1 MSAAVGS
8 IPSFTRSGRP
18 SPNLRSRPP
27 SGSASTTFRS
37 RNEASFDPL
46 SVMAAMLE
54 SRARRTGPRAPPD
67 IPDHAAV
74 GVAPRPRRALS
85 RYAGIRSDTAE
96 AAAYSQAA
104 ARTPGTELERR
115 RPDRGRAQ
123 EAEGQEAPPCARP
136 PRTERARADLD
147 GVRDDDGGRERAA
160 AARGEGAAALGRE
173 LDAVRLDRGTDRE
186 ADRQREP
193 DRQQRRRDLAQH
205 QERGHRDRGQAPLRA
220 PGRRPARH

>member
-18 SPNLRSRPP
+18 SPNLRSRAP

-37 RNEASFDPL
+37 RNEAPFVPL

-67 IPDHAAV
+67 MPDHAAV

-96 AAAYSQAA
+96 AAAHAQAA
-104 ARTPGTELERR
+104 SCTPATADLERR
-115 RPDRGRAQ
+115 RPDRRAQ
-123 EAEGQEAPPCARP
+123 EAEGQEAAARAGPARP
-136 PRTERARADLD
+136 QRA
-147 GVRDDDGGRERAA
+147 G
-160 AARGEGAAALGRE
+160 
-173 LDAVRLDRGTDRE
+173 
-186 ADRQREP
+186 
-193 DRQQRRRDLAQH
+193 
-205 QERGHRDRGQAPLRA
+205 
-220 PGRRPARH
+220 